1 MQNSSIIKEHY
12 LWQRRIIGFMILLLT
27 PLSFLFGLI
36 GWDTNPTGWWYS
48 ISDTFYSN
56 SAVLMIG
63 VISIGSFFFCSY
75 KGYDIRDRIV
85 NLITGIGFLC
95 IVIFP
100 CMNEGAKELGTRVG
114 LFQLPIEVS
123 AIIHIISAATSF
135 TGMFVN
141 IMFLFTL
148 NKGEV
153 SEQKKKRNIVYRVC
167 AILIVIGILII
178 AASPFLL
185 SKEYIP
191 KNLVWWAEFIILV
204 PTGIAWIVKSEALG
218 FLNDK

>member
-1 MQNSSIIKEHY
+1 MRNNFIIKEHY
-12 LWQRRIIGFMILLLT
+12 LWQRRIIGFMILFLT

-36 GWDTNPTGWWYS
+36 GWDTNPAGWWYS

-63 VISIGSFFFCSY
+63 VVSIGSFFFCSY
-75 KGYDIRDRIV
+75 KGYDIRDKIV

-100 CMNEGAKELGTRVG
+100 CGNEGVKELGAKVG
-114 LFQLPIEVS
+114 LFQLPIDIS
-123 AIIHIISAATSF
+123 ATIHKISAAISF
-135 TGMFVN
+135 VGMFVN
-141 IMFLFTL
+141 VMFLFTL
-148 NKGEV
+148 NKGEI
-153 SEQKKKRNIVYRVC
+153 SKQKKKRNIVYRVC
-167 AILIVIGILII
+167 AILILIGILII
-178 AASPFLL
+178 AASPFLP
-185 SKEYIP
+185 KEYIP

-204 PTGIAWIVKSEALG
+204 PTGIAWVVKSEALE